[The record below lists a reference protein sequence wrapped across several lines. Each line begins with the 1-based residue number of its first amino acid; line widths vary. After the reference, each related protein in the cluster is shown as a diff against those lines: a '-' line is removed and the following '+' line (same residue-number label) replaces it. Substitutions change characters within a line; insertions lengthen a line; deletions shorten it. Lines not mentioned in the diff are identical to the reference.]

1 MRDSLS
7 EVLNLLDMRSAR
19 CTRFEAAGRWALRFP
34 AKAAI
39 KFAAVLRGSCWIV
52 HGERAPIA
60 LHSGD
65 TFLLTHSPA
74 YVLAS
79 DPDAPVEDGA
89 EVIDW
94 TRSDTGRYGGDDV
107 ILIAGSFRINPLHQ
121 HLLTQALPKLMVIP
135 RDAPSAP
142 ILSRTLQILEIEFA
156 DAGIGAALMRHHLAD
171 MLLVQLLRAFS
182 KREGRC
188 PEDERR
194 TDWIGALAHPRL
206 GAALDAMHGE
216 PARRW
221 TVAALAGIAGM
232 SRTAFAAAFRR
243 AVGST
248 PMDYLLYWRMQVAED
263 LLERGH
269 SAAQVAH
276 ALGYAS
282 QSAFGVAFRRV
293 KGRSPKGAIP

>member
-7 EVLNLLDMRSAR
+7 EVFNLLDMRSAR

-34 AKAAI
+34 SKAAI
-39 KFAAVLRGSCWIV
+39 KFVAVLRGSCWIV

-79 DPDAPVEDGA
+79 DPDLPVEDGT

-107 ILIAGSFRINPLHQ
+107 IMIAGSFRINPLHQ

-142 ILSRTLQILEIEFA
+142 VLSRTLQILEIEFA

-188 PEDERR
+188 QDDERR

-232 SRTAFAAAFRR
+232 SRTAFAEAFRL

-248 PMDYLLYWRMQVAED
+248 PMDYLLYWRMQIAED
-263 LLERGH
+263 LLDRGQ
-269 SAAQVAH
+269 SAAQVAN